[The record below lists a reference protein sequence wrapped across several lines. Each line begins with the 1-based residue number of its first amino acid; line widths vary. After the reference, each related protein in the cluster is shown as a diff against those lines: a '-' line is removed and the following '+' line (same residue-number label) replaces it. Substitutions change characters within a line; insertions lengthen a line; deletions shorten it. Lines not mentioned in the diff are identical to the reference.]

1 MTTYDYMYDLG
12 LRGTIDI
19 TIEQMLKLKEE
30 GVRFYTL
37 DNKTWEKESLVLY
50 CREADE
56 FEEKLASYNNCHEET
71 LYITDKWLWKYLTD
85 TYDVDDDNKKR
96 ISFAGV
102 TVYWKGEK

>member
-1 MTTYDYMYDLG
+1 MNTYDYMYSIG

-19 TIEQMLKLKEE
+19 TIEQMMKLKEE

-56 FEEKLASYNNCHEET
+56 FEEKLANYNNCHEET
-71 LYITDKWLWKYLTD
+71 LYVTDKWLWKYLTEA
-85 TYDVDDDNKKR
+85 YGLNNGEKC
-96 ISFAGV
+96 IYFAGV
-102 TVYWKGEK
+102 TIYYQEEV